1 MHSENKD
8 QELIMRNLLL
18 HLNFICW
25 KSLEFDFIKKQILV
39 IILFLFA
46 AVSSNSQPHI
56 ENDTLN
62 ASQDSV
68 GTSKESHAAQ
78 SQEKLGI
85 PLSDYARGTYVIM
98 VNGDLR
104 VTRNKYA
111 FLKTRT
117 CHLIRPS
124 SSFPT
129 IEFFKH
135 GKRT

>member
-1 MHSENKD
+1 MHPENKD
-8 QELIMRNLLL
+8 QELTMRNLLL

-68 GTSKESHAAQ
+68 GTSEESHTAQ
-78 SQEKLGI
+78 SREELGI
-85 PLSDYARGTYVIM
+85 LFVRLCKRHVCHYDK
-98 VNGDLR
+98 
-104 VTRNKYA
+104 RNYPFYK
-111 FLKTRT
+111 K
-117 CHLIRPS
+117 
-124 SSFPT
+124 
-129 IEFFKH
+129 
-135 GKRT
+135 